1 MMRGQLKGR
10 DEELLDLPEKLE
22 KRLLPFQRDGV
33 KFALSR
39 AGRSVN
45 KHSKVG
51 CEHGEWCQDCRN
63 GFHV

>member
-1 MMRGQLKGR
+1 MIKGEFKGR
-10 DEELLDLPEKLE
+10 DEELLVLPEKLE

-45 KHSKVG
+45 KH
-51 CEHGEWCQDCRN
+51 
-63 GFHV
+63 